1 MWAPRFR
8 SVTERRGKLSLRGLL
23 RHRHTTSSGSSW
35 LAHLGEPYYIDR
47 NRNVIENP
55 SDDFVSGDRLRARAD
70 YLLQYAWKSG
80 NVAVRDLADHAPIN
94 YVTAIAAQP

>member
-1 MWAPRFR
+1 MI
-8 SVTERRGKLSLRGLL
+8 G
-23 RHRHTTSSGSSW
+23 
-35 LAHLGEPYYIDR
+35 
-47 NRNVIENP
+47 NP